1 MKKTIERD
9 ISWVDFNTRVLH
21 QANLERNPLKEQMNF
36 LAITQTN
43 LDEFLMVR
51 YAKMKHF
58 DLFEL
63 IRDTKKAIS
72 NFIINQ
78 DLTTIR
84 ILKKLKYKN
93 IELIEDIN
101 KLTDDEIFNMKNI
114 YNKEYKYSLL
124 NKEISTFFFLP
135 KLISFNCNFVI

>member
-58 DLFEL
+58 DSFEL
-63 IRDTKKAIS
+63 MKDTKKAIS

-101 KLTDDEIFNMKNI
+101 KLTDDEIF
-114 YNKEYKYSLL
+114 
-124 NKEISTFFFLP
+124 
-135 KLISFNCNFVI
+135 